1 MTRSLGPGARWSG
14 RLGVRGLGVRGRVLL
29 LIAAPLVLV
38 VLVAVP
44 LVLGQLSAAGAA
56 ASTADSLAQ
65 ARRVGHL
72 AQQLQREGLITVA
85 FLADSSA
92 TSEELGQQQRAVDAE
107 LSNVRGEATPA
118 VAAALGRVASLT
130 QLRQNV
136 VHRGVAITD
145 VAGSYQ
151 AVLSGLVDALGL
163 VSHTTSDGAGA
174 RESGA
179 VDSLLRANEQ
189 RAIRLIALIAATVSP
204 GQSLVD
210 SSGQRAAVHAERF
223 AQQAEPGDAATIAA
237 VESDAPARRAAQL
250 SGRAGFTPEVVSTA
264 AQLVGQRDTAQNN
277 VLDAI
282 AGRADDRSSEAAREA
297 WLATGGS
304 IVLFGLVVALTV
316 VVGRS
321 ITGPLRRL
329 RTRAEATV
337 VRVEAELAEAAALPG
352 GMALTSGSGGASGAA
367 VEPGAVEPPVR
378 GSGEVGAF
386 AEAEPAEA
394 LPGSPVS
401 PGVGNVATEAEPV
414 ATQSPGGVY
423 TEAAQ
428 PTPGQAVDLGGE
440 AAEVA
445 EAFDRLRVSAVAE
458 VSRQAAGRRAGA
470 QLLAGAARRTRNL
483 AGRQQELVEELRRGA
498 TEPVLVA
505 DLGRLGRTAARLRRT
520 AEDLLVVSGEP
531 DESRVGGPI
540 ELATAL
546 HSAAAEIDDEARVRI
561 AEPAELLLAPEL
573 GMDLVLLFAELMENA
588 AACSPPESPVDVHSR
603 FLSCGDLLVGITDH
617 GTGLPAERLAEENRC
632 LAAPDERA
640 PAPQLGLAV
649 VAQLARRHA
658 LTVQL
663 HPSVAG
669 PGLTARVTVPAAL
682 FTRDVD
688 FRHEPE
694 PVGLF
699 KPGQVP
705 DPVPDLLPAP
715 AIAAL
720 GGHAGNGFGWFAD
733 PEPAWPEAESELVAE
748 PVYAWP
754 EAEPDWPA
762 EEPDD
767 GFCAPVEDCTDRMPT
782 QRFAPVAPQQRDGV
796 MRRVP
801 GAQLAPELRLPQ
813 CTRPPQRRGLRD
825 PAAERA
831 TFDAFSDGVAKA
843 KQATVIAAEQGGQ

>member
-14 RLGVRGLGVRGRVLL
+14 RLGVRGRVLL

-56 ASTADSLAQ
+56 ASTKDSVAQ

-92 TSEELGQQQRAVDAE
+92 TTQELGQQQRAVDAE

-118 VAAALGRVASLT
+118 VATALGRVASLT

-151 AVLSGLVDALGL
+151 AVLTGLVDALGL
-163 VSHTTSDGAGA
+163 VSHTTSDGAGT
-174 RESGA
+174 RELGA

-223 AQQAEPGDAATIAA
+223 AQQAEPADAAAIAA
-237 VESDAPARRAAQL
+237 VESDAPARRAARF

-321 ITGPLRRL
+321 IIGPLRRL

-352 GMALTSGSGGASGAA
+352 GMASTSGSGVASGAA
-367 VEPGAVEPPVR
+367 GEPGVVEPPVR
-378 GSGEVGAF
+378 RSGEVGAF

-394 LPGSPVS
+394 LPGSPLD
-401 PGVGNVATEAEPV
+401 PGVSKVAAQPPRP
-414 ATQSPGGVY
+414 PGGVCA
-423 TEAAQ
+423 EAA
-428 PTPGQAVDLGGE
+428 PSTPGPAVDLGGE

-445 EAFDRLRVSAVAE
+445 EALDRLRVSAVAE

-483 AGRQQELVEELRRGA
+483 AGRQQELVEELRRSA

-603 FLSCGDLLVGITDH
+603 FLSGGDLLVGITDH
-617 GTGLPAERLAEENRC
+617 GTGLPAGRLAEENRC

-649 VAQLARRHA
+649 VARLARRHA

-699 KPGQVP
+699 EPGQVP

-733 PEPAWPEAESELVAE
+733 PEPAWPDAESE
-748 PVYAWP
+748 PMYAWP

-767 GFCAPVEDCTDRMPT
+767 GFGASVEDCTDRMPT

-813 CTRPPQRRGLRD
+813 CSRPPQRRGLRD

-843 KQATVIAAEQGGQ
+843 KQATVITAEQGGQ

>member
-1 MTRSLGPGARWSG
+1 MTRSHGPGARWSG

-56 ASTADSLAQ
+56 ASTEDSVAQ

-92 TSEELGQQQRAVDAE
+92 TTQELGQQQRAVDAE
-107 LSNVRGEATPA
+107 LGNVRGEATPA
-118 VAAALGRVASLT
+118 VATALGRVASLT
-130 QLRQNV
+130 RLRQNV

-151 AVLSGLVDALGL
+151 AVLTGLVDALGL

-174 RESGA
+174 RELAA

-210 SSGQRAAVHAERF
+210 SSGQRAAVYAELF
-223 AQQAEPGDAATIAA
+223 AQQAEPDDAAAIAA

-264 AQLVGQRDTAQNN
+264 AQLIGQRDTAQNK

-282 AGRADDRSSEAAREA
+282 AGRADDRSSEATGEA

-337 VRVEAELAEAAALPG
+337 VRAEAELAEAAALPG
-352 GMALTSGSGGASGAA
+352 GMA
-367 VEPGAVEPPVR
+367 VEFETEQPVR
-378 GSGEVGAF
+378 GSGEAAAVSVSGAGEAF
-386 AEAEPAEA
+386 AEAEPAAA
-394 LPGSPVS
+394 LPGSPAS
-401 PGVGNVATEAEPV
+401 PGVVKVAAEAESVATP
-414 ATQSPGGVY
+414 SPRPPGEVR
-423 TEAAQ
+423 TEAA
-428 PTPGQAVDLGGE
+428 PSTPGSAVDLGGE
-440 AAEVA
+440 EAEVA

-483 AGRQQELVEELRRGA
+483 AGRQQELVEELRRSA

-520 AEDLLVVSGEP
+520 AEDLFVVSGEP

-546 HSAAAEIDDEARVRI
+546 HSAAAEIDDESRVRI

-603 FLSCGDLLVGITDH
+603 FLSGGDLLVGITDH
-617 GTGLPAERLAEENRC
+617 GPGLPAGRLAEENRC

-649 VAQLARRHA
+649 VAQLALRHA

-699 KPGQVP
+699 EPGQMP

-720 GGHAGNGFGWFAD
+720 GGPAGNGFGWFAD
-733 PEPAWPEAESELVAE
+733 PEPAWPEAESE

-767 GFCAPVEDCTDRMPT
+767 GFGAPAEDCTDRMPT

-796 MRRVP
+796 PRRVP

-813 CTRPPQRRGLRD
+813 RTRPPQRRGLRD

-843 KQATVIAAEQGGQ
+843 KQTTVIAAEQGGQ